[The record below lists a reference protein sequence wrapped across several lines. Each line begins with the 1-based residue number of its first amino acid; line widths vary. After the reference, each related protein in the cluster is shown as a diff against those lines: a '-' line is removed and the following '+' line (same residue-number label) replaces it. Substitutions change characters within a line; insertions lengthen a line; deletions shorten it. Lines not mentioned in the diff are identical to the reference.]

1 MSFQTLITPEQLAPH
16 IDDPSWRIF
25 DCRHELSNPEVGERA
40 YREAHIPNAQFLH
53 LDRDLSGQKTG
64 NNGRHPLPDPA
75 VFALRMEKC
84 GLSNSVQVIAYDDA
98 GGMYAARL
106 WWMLRW
112 LGHDKVAVL
121 DGGLAAWRRA
131 GHSVTREVPSV
142 KPARFDWR
150 LRDQPI
156 DTEYVLSHLRDPD
169 VLLVDGRGAD
179 RFRGENE
186 TIDPVPGHIPGAVS
200 RPFRDNLDI
209 DGRFRSPQ
217 ELREAFAPL
226 LGEHRVDKVVAYCGS
241 GVSACHNLLALKLA
255 GFDGAKLYAG
265 SWSEW
270 CSNPQRPIAT
280 GSSR

>member
-1 MSFQTLITPEQLAPH
+1 MDFQTLITPEQLAPH

-25 DCRHELSNPEVGERA
+25 DCRHELSNPDVGERA

-53 LDRDLSGQKTG
+53 LDRDLSGPKTG

-75 VFALRMEKC
+75 VFASRMEKC
-84 GLSNSVQVIAYDDA
+84 GLSNSTQVVAYDDA

-131 GHSVTREVPSV
+131 GYGVSREIPNV

-150 LRDQPI
+150 LHDQPI
-156 DTEYVLSHLRDPD
+156 DAEYVLSHLHDPD
-169 VLLVDGRGAD
+169 ILLVDGRGAD

-200 RPFRDNLDI
+200 RPFRDNLDA

-217 ELREAFAPL
+217 ELREAFASL
-226 LGEHRVDKVVAYCGS
+226 LGKHRAENLVAYCGS
-241 GVSACHNLLALKLA
+241 GVSACHNLLALRLA

-280 GSSR
+280 GSTR